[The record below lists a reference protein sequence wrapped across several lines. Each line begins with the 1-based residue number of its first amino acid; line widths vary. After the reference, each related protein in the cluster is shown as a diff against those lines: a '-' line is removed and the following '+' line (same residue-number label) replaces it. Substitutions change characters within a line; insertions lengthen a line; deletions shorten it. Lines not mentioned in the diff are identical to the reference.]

1 MRHRSLLARTL
12 AVIVITASTYQ
23 TSLASTSIIVD
34 MPVVGTTVES
44 IGTSASQNVLN
55 IMQQGGSAATQIANM
70 AGGAV
75 TDVNAVMNVLDEQ
88 NVSIQQNCGTATGM
102 TLCIEHAAPTIA
114 TIAVQNITASASNLL
129 GVLQDAGEES
139 HQIANLSGSAL
150 TEVNAI
156 QEVTTNIIVNIF
168 QECSMDTGVCVQ
180 RALPD
185 VLTLAQQ
192 VISAAALNQINVQQE
207 AGSGSTQEANIDAE
221 AEVAVAAQQ
230 FVSPRAFL
238 YLSQLCS
245 LDVGMCVQ
253 KALPLVQ
260 TVVEQVVNAQ
270 AGNAVNLTQSGGV
283 IQDANVDASGLTLV
297 DTQQNVLTETD
308 IQVIQECGVTQGLC
322 LQVNQD
328 GRPVFVFNDGETS
341 TSGEFF
347 GDVDDSVLD
356 TEYSRTTVAH
366 VAGGICGET
375 RSCGMLDKLLFWLFG
390 PEPATVTS
398 RPDVAGNP
406 EDSGHRGHRTN
417 MLGASA
423 KFLVAAM
430 GDEVAP
436 ASFGGGEITLTPE
449 QKNLFC
455 SMQKAIPE
463 GSEPGVWIWT
473 AQELSTLTGFEAS
486 FTEAMLHDDSMCP
499 REEVAATD
507 ARMELFNQITL
518 MPADDTGPLSNNPV
532 WNACVRGEHLS
543 WSEIQANADRDEE
556 GRPFTCG
563 HYHTQD
569 SWYHPDLGIYFTWN
583 RLTKQLELPEG
594 YLPSNALPSL

>member
-1 MRHRSLLARTL
+1 MHHRSLLARAL

-23 TSLASTSIIVD
+23 TSLASTSIIID
-34 MPVVGTTVES
+34 MPTVGTTAQS

-55 IMQQGGSAATQIANM
+55 IVQQGGSAATQTANM
-70 AGGAV
+70 VGEAV
-75 TDVNAVMNVLDEQ
+75 TDVNALMNVFDEQ

-129 GVLQDAGEES
+129 GIVQDAGEGS

-150 TEVNAI
+150 TDVNAI

-192 VISAAALNQINVQQE
+192 VISAAALNQIAVQQE
-207 AGSGSTQEANIDAE
+207 AGSGSTQEANVDAE

-260 TVVEQVVNAQ
+260 TVVEQVINAQ
-270 AGNAVNLTQSGGV
+270 AGNAINLTQSGGL

-297 DTQQNVLTETD
+297 GTQQNVLTQTE
-308 IQVIQECGVTQGLC
+308 IQVIQECGVTLGLC

-356 TEYSRTTVAH
+356 SEYSRTTVAQ

-390 PEPATVTS
+390 PEPVTVTS
-398 RPDVAGNP
+398 RPDVTGNP

-417 MLGASA
+417 MIGASA
-423 KFLVAAM
+423 KFLAAQM
-430 GDEVAP
+430 SDIPG
-436 ASFGGGEITLTPE
+436 ASFGGGEMALNAE
-449 QKNLFC
+449 QKSLFC
-455 SMQKAIPE
+455 SMRKTIPE
-463 GSEPGVWIWT
+463 GSDPAVWQWT
-473 AQELSTLTGFEAS
+473 ARELSSLTGLEES
-486 FTEAMLHDDSMCP
+486 FAEAMLHDEAVCP
-499 REEVAATD
+499 RAVAVATD
-507 ARMELFNQITL
+507 KRVELMAQLTL
-518 MPADDTGPLSNNPV
+518 MPADATGPLSSNPV

-543 WSEIQANADRDEE
+543 WSEIQANPDRDEE

-583 RLTKQLELPEG
+583 RFTKQLELPEG